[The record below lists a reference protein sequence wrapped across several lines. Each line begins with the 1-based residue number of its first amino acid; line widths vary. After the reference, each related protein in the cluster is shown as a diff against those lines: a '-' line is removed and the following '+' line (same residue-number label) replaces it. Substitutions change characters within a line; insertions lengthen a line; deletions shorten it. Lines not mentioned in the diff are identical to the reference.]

1 MIVTMPIFEDR
12 VETTTMFVIMMMM
25 MVVMVVVVV
34 TVRARNVRVQN
45 FAHDQI
51 EDESD
56 Y

>member
-25 MVVMVVVVV
+25 MVVMVVVV

>member
-1 MIVTMPIFEDR
+1 MIVTIPIIEDR

-25 MVVMVVVVV
+25 MVVMVVVV

-45 FAHDQI
+45 FAHDQV